1 MTTNFI
7 NPQADHNRRIG
18 MPPAGMASPL
28 QNRNSYKPP
37 TMVGKRGLGS
47 EQQGLGQLRPPLG
60 DVTAGSVN
68 LPVGESGSGLGVA
81 VGGGGVGEITTGGDP
96 KRQRVG
102 NGEGAARGVM
112 LG

>member
-1 MTTNFI
+1 MTTNFV
-7 NPQADHNRRIG
+7 NPQADQNRRIG

-37 TMVGKRGLGS
+37 TMVAKRGLGS
-47 EQQGLGQLRPPLG
+47 DLQGFGHGLGQGQQRPPLG

-68 LPVGESGSGLGVA
+68 VPVGEGGVG
-81 VGGGGVGEITTGGDP
+81 VGGGGATLGGGDV

-102 NGEGAARGVM
+102 NGEGARGVVM
-112 LG
+112 G